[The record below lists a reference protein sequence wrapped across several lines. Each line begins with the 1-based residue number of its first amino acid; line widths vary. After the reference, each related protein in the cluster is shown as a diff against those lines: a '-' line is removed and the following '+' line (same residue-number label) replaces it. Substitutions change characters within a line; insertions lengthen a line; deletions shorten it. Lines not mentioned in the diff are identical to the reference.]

1 MYSKDAFADNRDYY
15 VLLQSPELYNKYND
29 QRNALSK
36 QLNNKFPTQKRKGRS
51 PEEIEEN
58 QIVQN
63 ILRPNK
69 GDEVHHKNALSLI
82 GVMLENADDAGKE
95 AIFNVLEHNG
105 ISIGN
110 DAYNLLNLDQK
121 SHDDLHA
128 FAQEQGLEVQG
139 REGKGSKGLA
149 ARAVNSRDIN
159 TTLDVLQDYIDYGI
173 PLLTEEQD
181 RLLQEADNRK
191 AGQVPAQ
198 LINKNIDE
206 FANKIGQDDKN
217 TVIIAQEANINQKVN
232 GNGKRRK

>member
-1 MYSKDAFADNRDYY
+1 
-15 VLLQSPELYNKYND
+15 
-29 QRNALSK
+29 
-36 QLNNKFPTQKRKGRS
+36 
-51 PEEIEEN
+51 
-58 QIVQN
+58 
-63 ILRPNK
+63 
-69 GDEVHHKNALSLI
+69 
-82 GVMLENADDAGKE
+82 MLENADDAGKE

-110 DAYNLLNLDQK
+110 DVYNLLNLDQK

-181 RLLQEADNRK
+181 RLLQEAENRK
-191 AGQVPAQ
+191 AGQVPAH
-198 LINKNIDE
+198 LVTKNIDK

-217 TVIIAQEANINQKVN
+217 TVVIAQEANINQRVN
-232 GNGKRRK
+232 GNGKEENDPPLGGP